1 MTDLGS
7 AGLNTIVRHLLLL
20 LCAWSAAVFATDDEP
35 IYGGCVDAAGAGVI
49 SLIDTQ
55 LPAVVAT
62 STEAGRAVIRHNPQ
76 ALPRLLGATRSFLYA
91 QACARLNLGFA
102 ADGVLTAEQARRA
115 DCAALA
121 TLRRSGL
128 LGDTS
133 LDALE
138 ADLSLSEAEWAE
150 VPGPRRPFALRACP
164 ATRGALRLP
173 AGDAV
178 ESLAWN
184 ACVRACAAPL
194 YQCQAR
200 CAAGGCAD
208 CEAAYARCNR
218 ACDTR

>member
-1 MTDLGS
+1 M
-7 AGLNTIVRHLLLL
+7 NTIVRHLLLL
-20 LCAWSAAVFATDDEP
+20 LCAWSALVFATDDEP
-35 IYGGCVDAAGAGVI
+35 VYGGCVDASGAGVVT
-49 SLIDTQ
+49 LLDTQ

-62 STEAGRAVIRHNPQ
+62 STEAGRSVIRHNPG
-76 ALPRLLGATRSFLYA
+76 AVPRLLGATRSFFYA
-91 QACARLNLGFA
+91 QACSRLNLGYA
-102 ADGVLTAEQARRA
+102 PDGVLTVEQARRA

-121 TLRRSGL
+121 TLQRSGL

-133 LDALE
+133 LAALE
-138 ADLSLSEAEWAE
+138 ADLVLSDAEWAE
-150 VPGPRRPFALRACP
+150 VPGPRRPFALHACP
-164 ATRGALRLP
+164 ATRGSLRLP
-173 AGDAV
+173 ADDGTG
-178 ESLAWN
+178 SPAWN